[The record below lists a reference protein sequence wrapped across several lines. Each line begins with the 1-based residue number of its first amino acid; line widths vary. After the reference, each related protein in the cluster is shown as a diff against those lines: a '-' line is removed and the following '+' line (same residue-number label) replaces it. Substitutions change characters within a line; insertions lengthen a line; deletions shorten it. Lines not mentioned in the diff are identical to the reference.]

1 MEQTEILN
9 RCDHTLLRQDA
20 TWEQIR
26 QLCDDGVRY
35 GCASVCIPPSFV
47 AQAAQYLAGALPV
60 CTVIGFPNGYCTT
73 AVKCFEAATA
83 VADGAQE
90 IDMVIHLG
98 WVKEGRYD
106 AVQAEIEAIR
116 RVCRGQTLKVIIETC
131 LLTEAEK
138 VRLCQVVTDAGGGLH
153 QDLHRGLPAA
163 ERRWRMW
170 RYWPPCGT
178 GRTGQGLRRHCR
190 ITGRGS
196 HAGSRRRAAR
206 HQPCGGRSQTKG
218 RGENLIMSNHIAA
231 KPGEIAKTVLMPGD
245 PLRSKYIAEHYL
257 ENARLVNNIRGVQG
271 YTGTCHGFPVT
282 VMASGMGI
290 PSIGIY
296 SHELYGEYGVQT
308 IIRIGSAGA
317 ISDQVKLRD
326 LVVAMGTCT
335 SSNFAAQ
342 FELPGV
348 YAPIADWQVLRTTA
362 ETAEALHLPLKIGNV
377 LSQDEFY
384 DARPDVNARWKRM
397 GVLAV
402 EMEAAGLYLTAARH
416 GRQALAICTISDD
429 LNTGEKLSP
438 EERETGFSQM
448 MELALQVAG
457 KLHDAR

>member
-1 MEQTEILN
+1 
-9 RCDHTLLRQDA
+9 
-20 TWEQIR
+20 
-26 QLCDDGVRY
+26 
-35 GCASVCIPPSFV
+35 
-47 AQAAQYLAGALPV
+47 
-60 CTVIGFPNGYCTT
+60 
-73 AVKCFEAATA
+73 
-83 VADGAQE
+83 
-90 IDMVIHLG
+90 
-98 WVKEGRYD
+98 
-106 AVQAEIEAIR
+106 
-116 RVCRGQTLKVIIETC
+116 
-131 LLTEAEK
+131 
-138 VRLCQVVTDAGGGLH
+138 
-153 QDLHRGLPAA
+153 
-163 ERRWRMW
+163 
-170 RYWPPCGT
+170 
-178 GRTGQGLRRHCR
+178 
-190 ITGRGS
+190 
-196 HAGSRRRAAR
+196 
-206 HQPCGGRSQTKG
+206 
-218 RGENLIMSNHIAA
+218 MSNHIAA

-271 YTGTCHGFPVT
+271 YTGTYHGLPVT

-384 DARPDVNARWKRM
+384 DARPNVNERWKRM

-416 GRQALAICTISDD
+416 GRRALAICTISDD

-438 EERETGFSQM
+438 EERETGFFQM
-448 MELALQVAG
+448 MELALQVAE
-457 KLHDAR
+457 KLYPME